1 MYRKILLLM
10 PAMILCLQCNN
21 EKTTSFK
28 QNQEQVKQRTTK
40 RKFYLSQLNKNGDN
54 QSGSLINRSLRQ
66 KFKEPYEMLEGV
78 TPTTVPTNI
87 GMRYP
92 VISWTKNKAISIKGL
107 DQKPISSLENK
118 LMYSY
123 SISPIKSDGEFS
135 KYIRPVILFE
145 TIQYNGDDLE
155 VTNFYLDDNPQLD
168 FNTRTQIVKLI
179 VTVKPYKSE
188 PSKEAGYDKANPF
201 WIAYKNREV
210 IMALTQSQYIK
221 ATITVNNKT
230 KNTITDYKILLD
242 STYFVK
248 LIQETLNKYPQI
260 KTVEPDFRL

>member
-1 MYRKILLLM
+1 M
-10 PAMILCLQCNN
+10 
-21 EKTTSFK
+21 
-28 QNQEQVKQRTTK
+28 
-40 RKFYLSQLNKNGDN
+40 NKNGDT
-54 QSGSLINRSLRQ
+54 QPGSLINRSSRQ
-66 KFKEPYEMLEGV
+66 KFKEPYEMLEGI
-78 TPTTVPTNI
+78 TPTTIPTTM
-87 GMRYP
+87 GMQHQT
-92 VISWTKNKAISIKGL
+92 VLWTKNKAISIKGL

-118 LMYSY
+118 LRYSY

-135 KYIRPVILFE
+135 VYIRPIILFE

-155 VTNFYLDDNPQLD
+155 VTNFYLDDDPQLD
-168 FNTRTQIVKLI
+168 FNTRTQRVKLVI
-179 VTVKPYKSE
+179 TVKPYKTE
-188 PSKEAGYDKANPF
+188 LSKEAGYDKANPF
-201 WIAYKNREV
+201 WIANKNREV

-242 STYFVK
+242 STYFVR